1 MNPATLTH
9 PEVTLEDRYTKPA
22 GAAVV
27 SGIQALVRVALDQ
40 MHFDRDRGLR
50 TAGFISGYQGSPL
63 GGLDRELARSQSH
76 LDEAGIVFRPGLN
89 EELAA
94 TAVAGTQLIG
104 ELGRRRVDGVTGF
117 WYGKN
122 PGLDRAADAIRHGNL
137 SGTSPLGG
145 AVAWIGD
152 DPSAKSST
160 VPSACE
166 QLCRSLLVPLLA
178 PGSIQEILELG
189 LHAVAMSRHSGLW
202 SGLKIVADTA
212 DANATVDLGDPASA
226 IPRLAPRDAS
236 TPPILLPPTNLAAES
251 DLVGPRLER
260 VHEYARAAEL
270 NRVVLE
276 PHAPRITL
284 LAAGMAHQALLRAL
298 DDLGLGAAEC
308 DALGLRIVRLAMP
321 WPLERNEVRRLVA
334 GTETVL
340 VVEDKLPFVET
351 QVKEALYRSSHTP
364 LVLGAED
371 EEGRPL
377 LPTGGALSADDV
389 ARALGRV
396 IDDYRLPDTA
406 RDRLAALRSAPE
418 PGPAPGQPKR
428 TPYFCSGCPHNTST
442 RADAND
448 LIGAG
453 IGCHTMIAIDPGRRG
468 KLVGMTQMGGEGAQ
482 WFGLAPFT
490 DDKHFAQNLGD
501 GTFFHSGSLAIRA
514 AVAAGVDMTYKL
526 LFNDAV
532 AMTGG
537 QTPEGR
543 LDVPAVTKLLELEG
557 VRRIIVTTPEPDTY
571 RRVKLAKI
579 AEVRHRDDIAEAER
593 ELREVPGVTV
603 LLHDDRC
610 ANEKRRLRK
619 RGKLPH
625 SKQRVW
631 INERV
636 CEGCGDCGEK
646 SSCLS
651 VVPVETEFGRKTQIH
666 QASCNEDFS
675 CVKGDCPSF
684 VLVEP
689 RNEKARRE
697 APEIPF
703 TLPDPPVSLSDDVLL
718 RMPGVGGTGVVTA
731 SAIVQ
736 MAAHLDGR
744 FAAGLEQTGLAQK
757 GGPVISDMR
766 ISGRPI
772 SGQIRASGLAADAI
786 IGFDL
791 LGAAAAETLAT
802 ADPARTIA
810 ILNTGVMPTAQ
821 QVTDPRSP
829 AASVRRAVRRIAKR
843 TQAEKNVE
851 IDALDTAERL
861 FASHMPA
868 NMLLIGA
875 AFQKGCIPIS
885 AAAIEQAIELN
896 GAAVKQNLAAFNWG
910 RALVADPVRAHAALP
925 TLPGEGEPEIDP
937 RATAMVADLEAGS
950 RLREIAERRAA
961 ELIAYQDADYAESYV
976 TEVKRA
982 RTREFEA
989 TGRDDGPVA
998 LAYAKGLHK
1007 VMAYKDEYEVA
1018 RLHLLSVEGA
1028 RREAEFGPR
1037 PKVKILLQPP
1047 LLRALGLKRKLRFG
1061 RWAFGALRL
1070 LYLLRGLR
1078 GTWLDPFGK
1087 AKVRRAERALIAEYR
1102 DLVHAELDRL
1112 TPDGVTRAAQIAG
1125 LPDLVRGY
1133 EEIKLEGI
1141 AAFRREASRLTSA
1154 DAPQPTL
1161 AVAARNSA

>member
-1 MNPATLTH
+1 MNPATLTQRG
-9 PEVTLEDRYTKPA
+9 VSLEDRYTKPA
-22 GAAVV
+22 GAANV

-40 MHFDRDRGLR
+40 RRIDAARGLR

-63 GGLDRELARSQSH
+63 GGLDRELARSQEH
-76 LDEAGIVFRPGLN
+76 LDAAGIVFRPGLN

-104 ELGRRRVDGVTGF
+104 ELEGRRVDGVTGF

-137 SGTSPLGG
+137 SGTAPLGG

-189 LHAVAMSRHSGLW
+189 MHAVAMSRHSGLW
-202 SGLKIVADTA
+202 SALKIVADTA

-226 IPRLAPRDAS
+226 IPQMPPREAAS
-236 TPPILLPPTNLAAES
+236 PPILLPPTNLAAED
-251 DLVGPRLER
+251 DLIGSRLQR
-260 VHEYARAAEL
+260 VYEYSRAANL
-270 NRVVLE
+270 NRVVFE
-276 PHAPRITL
+276 PSSPRIVL
-284 LAAGMAHQALLRAL
+284 LAAGMAHQSLLRAL
-298 DDLGLGAAEC
+298 SDLGLGPGEQEM
-308 DALGLRIVRLAMP
+308 LGFRIVRLAMP
-321 WPLERNEVRRLVA
+321 WPLEQHEVRRLVA
-334 GTETVL
+334 GADTVL
-340 VVEDKLPFVET
+340 VVEDKLPFIES

-377 LPTGGALSADDV
+377 LRCGGSLSADDV

-396 IDDYRLPDTA
+396 IDDFRLPPVA
-406 RDRLAALRSAPE
+406 RERLAALRDAPE
-418 PGPAPGQPKR
+418 LGPVADQPKR

-442 RADAND
+442 RAEPDE

-482 WFGLAPFT
+482 WTGLAPFT
-490 DDKHFAQNLGD
+490 EDKHFVQNLGD

-514 AVAAGVDMTYKL
+514 AVAAGVDITYKL

-537 QTPEGR
+537 QAPEGR

-557 VRRIIVTTPEPDTY
+557 VRRIIVTTPEPERY
-571 RRVKLAKI
+571 RGVRLAGI
-579 AEVRHRDDIAEAER
+579 AEVRDRDEIAEVQR
-593 ELREVPGVTV
+593 ELSEIPGVTV

-610 ANEKRRLRK
+610 ANEKRRMRK
-619 RGKLPH
+619 RGKLAS

-651 VVPVETEFGRKTQIH
+651 VLPVQTEFGRKTQIH

-689 RNEKARRE
+689 RGEKARRE
-697 APEIPF
+697 APAIPVA
-703 TLPDPPVSLSDDVLL
+703 LPDPNVTADGEALL

-731 SAIVQ
+731 SQIVQ

-757 GGPVISDMR
+757 GGPVISDVR
-766 ISGRPI
+766 ISSRPI
-772 SGQIRASGLAADAI
+772 SGQVRASGMAADAI

-791 LGAAAAETLAT
+791 LGAAGAETLAT
-802 ADPARTIA
+802 ADPARTVA
-810 ILNTGVMPTAQ
+810 VLNTGVMPTAQ
-821 QVTDPRSP
+821 MVTDPRSP
-829 AASVRRAVRRIAKR
+829 KASVRRAVRRIAKHTR
-843 TQAEKNVE
+843 PSEIVE
-851 IDALDTAERL
+851 LDAGDLAERL
-861 FASHMPA
+861 FGDHMAA

-875 AFQKGCIPIS
+875 AFQKGCIPVS
-885 AAAIEQAIELN
+885 ADAIERAIELN
-896 GAAVKQNLAAFNWG
+896 GAAVKQNLAAFGWG
-910 RALVADPVRAHAALP
+910 RALVADPVAAASALP
-925 TLPGEGEPEIDP
+925 ALPGEQENEIDA
-937 RATAMVADLEAGS
+937 RATAMVAEIEAGA
-950 RLREIAERRAA
+950 RLREVTQRRAS
-961 ELIAYQDADYAESYV
+961 ELIAYQDVRYAEGYV
-976 TEVKRA
+976 AEVLRV
-982 RTREFEA
+982 REREA
-989 TGRDDGPVA
+989 AVTGSHDGPA
-998 LAYAKGLHK
+998 ACAYAEGLFK
-1007 VMAYKDEYEVA
+1007 LMAYKDEYEVA
-1018 RLHLLSVEGA
+1018 RLHLLSVEEA

-1047 LLRALGLKRKLRFG
+1047 LLRALGLKRKLRLSG
-1061 RWAFGALRL
+1061 WALGALRA
-1070 LYLLRGLR
+1070 LYAMRGLR
-1078 GTWLDPFGK
+1078 GTWADPFGK
-1087 AKVRRAERALIAEYR
+1087 TKVRRAERALIGEYR
-1102 DLVHAELDRL
+1102 TLVSEALESL
-1112 TPDGVTRAAQIAG
+1112 TPETKARATQIAE

-1133 EEIKLEGI
+1133 EEIKLRGI
-1141 AAFRREASRLTSA
+1141 EAFRAEARRLAQSDDAREIRLT
-1154 DAPQPTL
+1154 
-1161 AVAARNSA
+1161 AVTKT